1 MARRARERARIVTDP
16 KCAIPNCVCHVIAAS
31 EQRANIY
38 EPPDVFKLNREREDR
53 EDQWVRGVAAGAAG
67 ERAASEQRDAL
78 ATIDIEQRSVYG
90 RDLLYPIG
98 DLAGAIQELTKSKT
112 IDRRALRNLLDLGL
126 SLRCSHPGCSRAITR
141 DTITSAGAICDHGA

>member
-1 MARRARERARIVTDP
+1 MPEPDYLADAQPDHDLKTFAAILALETQITHANEIITARDSQNEQLREIVRS
-16 KCAIPNCVCHVIAAS
+16 AS
-31 EQRANIY
+31 VEPAN
-38 EPPDVFKLNREREDR
+38 P
-53 EDQWVRGVAAGAAG
+53 
-67 ERAASEQRDAL
+67 
-78 ATIDIEQRSVYG
+78 ATLDIEQRSVYG

-98 DLAGAIQELTKSKT
+98 DLAGAVQELTRTKT